1 MSSARKAVKRAMTPV
16 AKGAPKQ
23 TPDQASTA
31 SITSPVDP
39 ARIEE
44 VRRFNRFYTREIGVL
59 EQGHLHSEFS
69 LAAVRLLYELAHWN
83 DNRKDPPTAT
93 DVAREMGLDAGYLS
107 RLLRDLVRRRLVR
120 RAPSPADARQHHLRL
135 TAEGRRVFAELE
147 KRASADIATLLAPL
161 SDGKQRL
168 VIDAL
173 RTVHA
178 SLSAQPRDGA
188 ADTVV
193 DTLTPAFIIRPP
205 RAGDLGW
212 VVARHGA
219 VYAREYDWNV
229 EFEGLVARVVSDY
242 VEHHDPER
250 EACWIAERDGENV
263 GSIFLVRHPERAGVA
278 KLRLLLVEPSA
289 RGLGV
294 GRRLVEE
301 CTRFARKA
309 GYHTITLWTNKILV
323 SALRIYAAAG
333 YSLVKEEPHHAFGHD
348 LVSQT
353 WELEL

>member
-1 MSSARKAVKRAMTPV
+1 MSSARKAVKRVMTSV
-16 AKGAPKQ
+16 AKGTPKQ
-23 TPDQASTA
+23 VPTA
-31 SITSPVDP
+31 SITSTVDP
-39 ARIEE
+39 ARIDE

-83 DNRKDPPTAT
+83 DNRQDPPTAT

-135 TAEGRRVFAELE
+135 TPEGRRVFTDLE
-147 KRASADIATLLAPL
+147 KRASADIAALLAPL

-168 VIDAL
+168 VVDAL

-178 SLSAQPRDGA
+178 SLAAQSHDGVSDA
-188 ADTVV
+188 PSD
-193 DTLTPAFIIRPP
+193 TPAFIIRPP

-219 VYAREYDWNV
+219 VYAQEYDWNV
-229 EFEGLVARVVSDY
+229 EFEGLVARVVADY

-333 YSLVKEEPHHAFGHD
+333 YKVVNEEPHHSFGHD

>member
-1 MSSARKAVKRAMTPV
+1 MGTARKAVTRDARD
-16 AKGAPKQ
+16 AKVTSKQAPA
-23 TPDQASTA
+23 TST
-31 SITSPVDP
+31 VDP

-83 DNRKDPPTAT
+83 DNRQEPPTAT
-93 DVAREMGLDAGYLS
+93 DIAREMGLDAGYLS
-107 RLLRDLVRRRLVR
+107 RLLRDLVRRRLVK

-135 TAEGRRVFAELE
+135 TPEGRSVSADLE
-147 KRASADIATLLAPL
+147 KRARADIATLLAPL
-161 SDGKQRL
+161 SDSRQRR

-178 SLSAQPRDGA
+178 SLSTHSRDSAGA
-188 ADTVV
+188 EPSDA
-193 DTLTPAFIIRPP
+193 PAFIVRPP
-205 RAGDLGW
+205 HAGDLGW

-219 VYAREYDWNV
+219 VYAEEYDWNE
-229 EFEGLVARVVSDY
+229 EFEALVARIVADY
-242 VEHHDPER
+242 AEQHDAER

-301 CTRFARKA
+301 CTRFARRA
-309 GYHTITLWTNKILV
+309 GYHTITLWTNSVLV
-323 SALRIYAAAG
+323 SALRIYEAAG
-333 YSLVKEEPHHAFGHD
+333 YRLVEEVPHHSFGHD

>member
-1 MSSARKAVKRAMTPV
+1 MSTARKGTGRVEKT
-16 AKGAPKQ
+16 APKQ
-23 TPDQASTA
+23 APAASA
-31 SITSPVDP
+31 VDP

-44 VRRFNRFYTREIGVL
+44 MRRFNRFYTREIGVL
-59 EQGHLHSEFS
+59 EQGHLHSAFS
-69 LAAVRLLYELAHWN
+69 LAAVRLMYELAHWN
-83 DNRKDPPTAT
+83 DDRPDPPTAT

-107 RLLRDLVRRRLVR
+107 RLLRDLVRKRLVK
-120 RAPSPADARQHHLRL
+120 RAPSPTDARQHHLRL
-135 TAEGRRVFAELE
+135 TPEGRSVAADLE
-147 KRASADIATLLAPL
+147 KRAKADIATLLAPL
-161 SDGKQRL
+161 GDNKQRL

-173 RTVHA
+173 RTVQA
-178 SLSAQPRDGA
+178 SLAVRSH
-188 ADTVV
+188 DTAPGVSV
-193 DTLTPAFIIRPP
+193 EAPAFIVRPP

-219 VYAREYDWNV
+219 VYSQEYGWNE
-229 EFEGLVARVVSDY
+229 EFEGLVARIVADY
-242 VEHHDPER
+242 VEHHDAER

-263 GSIFLVRHPERAGVA
+263 GSVFLVRHPERPGVA

-289 RGLGV
+289 RGLGI

-309 GYHTITLWTNKILV
+309 GYHTITLWTNSVLD

-333 YSLVKEEPHHAFGHD
+333 YTMIEETPHHSFGHD
-348 LVSQT
+348 LVSQV

>member
-1 MSSARKAVKRAMTPV
+1 MGTARKGVRRADKAASKRVSA
-16 AKGAPKQ
+16 
-23 TPDQASTA
+23 ASA
-31 SITSPVDP
+31 VDP
-39 ARIEE
+39 VRIEE

-83 DNRKDPPTAT
+83 DNREDPPTAT

-107 RLLRDLVRRRLVR
+107 RLLRDLVRRRLVK
-120 RAPSPADARQHHLRL
+120 RAPSPVDARQHHLKL
-135 TAEGRRVFAELE
+135 TPEGRSVSADLE
-147 KRASADIATLLAPL
+147 KRARVDIATLLAPL
-161 SDGKQRL
+161 SDSKQRL

-173 RTVHA
+173 RTVQT
-178 SLSAQPRDGA
+178 SLSTQSRDDAGDVSA
-188 ADTVV
+188 EA
-193 DTLTPAFIIRPP
+193 PAFIIRPP

-219 VYAREYDWNV
+219 VYAQEYDWNE
-229 EFEGLVARVVSDY
+229 EFEGLASRIVADY
-242 VEHHDPER
+242 VEQHDAER
-250 EACWIAERDGENV
+250 EACWIAERNSENV

-309 GYHTITLWTNKILV
+309 GYHTITLWTNSILV
-323 SALRIYAAAG
+323 SALRIYEAAG
-333 YSLVKEEPHHAFGHD
+333 YRMVEEVPHHSFGHD

>member
-1 MSSARKAVKRAMTPV
+1 MSTARKV
-16 AKGAPKQ
+16 AGRVEKTARKQAPAAP
-23 TPDQASTA
+23 T
-31 SITSPVDP
+31 VDP

-44 VRRFNRFYTREIGVL
+44 MRRFNRFYTREIGVL

-83 DNRKDPPTAT
+83 DDRPDPPTAT

-107 RLLRDLVRRRLVR
+107 RLLRDLVRKRLVK
-120 RAPSPADARQHHLRL
+120 RAPSPVDARQHHLRL
-135 TAEGRRVFAELE
+135 TPEGRSVAADLE
-147 KRASADIATLLAPL
+147 RRAKADIATLLAPL
-161 SDGKQRL
+161 NDDKQRL

-173 RTVHA
+173 RTVQA
-178 SLSAQPRDGA
+178 SLSARSDNSSPDVSVEA
-188 ADTVV
+188 
-193 DTLTPAFIIRPP
+193 PAFIVRPP

-219 VYAREYDWNV
+219 VYSREYGWNA
-229 EFEGLVARVVSDY
+229 EFEGLVARIVADY
-242 VEHHDPER
+242 IEQHDAER
-250 EACWIAERDGENV
+250 EACWIAERNGENV

-309 GYHTITLWTNKILV
+309 GYHTITLWTNSILV
-323 SALRIYAAAG
+323 SALRIYQAAG
-333 YSLVKEEPHHAFGHD
+333 YTMIEETPHHSFGHD
-348 LVSQT
+348 LVSQV